1 MSRAVRSFKKCD
13 IAKAYKAVIDAGG
26 EVSRVEVDRE
36 GRIIIV
42 IGKPS
47 EQKGSESDQLDTWMA
62 KHAG

>member
-13 IAKAYKAVIDAGG
+13 IAKAYKAIVDAGG
-26 EVSRVEVDRE
+26 VVSRVEVDGD

-47 EQKGSESDQLDTWMA
+47 EQSGSESN
-62 KHAG
+62 

>member
-36 GRIIIV
+36 AA
-42 IGKPS
+42 S
-47 EQKGSESDQLDTWMA
+47 L
-62 KHAG
+62 